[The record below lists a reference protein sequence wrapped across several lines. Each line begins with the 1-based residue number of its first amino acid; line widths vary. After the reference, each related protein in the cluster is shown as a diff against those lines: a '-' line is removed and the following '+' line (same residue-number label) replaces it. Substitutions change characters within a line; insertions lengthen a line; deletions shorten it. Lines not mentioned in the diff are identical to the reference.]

1 MQTRI
6 LYTSIFG
13 SVNNIFLSVAGHG
26 HSENGLSPIRLYR
39 QTSNMSRTVGGNEI
53 ADHLDVVGALPA
65 PTTSSFSA

>member
-13 SVNNIFLSVAGHG
+13 SVYNIFLWVAGHG
-26 HSENGLSPIRLYR
+26 HSDNGLSPIRHYR
-39 QTSNMSRTVGGNEI
+39 QTSNMSRTVGGNKI
-53 ADHLDVVGALPA
+53 ADHLDVVGVSSA